1 MSLSTLSTSI
11 PYIFPTRLHVVYP
24 QKAFNRKDLL
34 PLGSDYLWEIEQGIV
49 RSLTWNEEGQLVTLG
64 FWGQGDVVGRRLSR
78 IKPYQVVCL
87 TPVTAS
93 QIPVESYSLQQALLV
108 HAWKSEELLSILHQH
123 SVYDRLLRFLEW
135 LSCQFGQKVPQG
147 QLLNF
152 HLTHQDIS
160 ETIGITR
167 VTATRL
173 INRLEREGKIVRS
186 HRKLIL
192 TTGEHSEVTSSY
204 IKSKIM
210 M

>member
-1 MSLSTLSTSI
+1 MSLSTSI
-11 PYIFPTRLHVVYP
+11 PSTFPTRLHIVSP

-64 FWGQGDVVGRRLSR
+64 FWGPGDVVGRRLSR
-78 IKPYQVVCL
+78 LKPYQMVCL
-87 TPVTAS
+87 TPVQAR

-108 HAWKSEELLSILHQH
+108 HTWKSEELLSILHQH

-173 INRLEREGKIVRS
+173 INRLERKGRIVRS
-186 HRKLIL
+186 HRNLIL
-192 TTGEHSEVTSSY
+192 TTGKPSRYNE
-204 IKSKIM
+204 
-210 M
+210 

>member
-1 MSLSTLSTSI
+1 MSLSTKTPST
-11 PYIFPTRLHVVYP
+11 FPTRLHVVYP

-64 FWGQGDVVGRRLSR
+64 FWGPGDVVGRRLSR

-87 TPVTAS
+87 SRVQAS
-93 QIPVESYSLQQALLV
+93 QIPLESQSLPEALLI
-108 HAWKSEELLSILHQH
+108 HACKSEELLSILHQH
-123 SVYDRLLRFLEW
+123 SAYARLVHLLEW
-135 LSCQFGQKVPQG
+135 LSCQFGQTVPQG
-147 QLLNF
+147 KLLNF

-173 INRLEREGKIVRS
+173 INRLEREGRIVRS
-186 HRKLIL
+186 HRNLIL
-192 TTGEHSEVTSSY
+192 TTGKPSRYNE
-204 IKSKIM
+204 
-210 M
+210 